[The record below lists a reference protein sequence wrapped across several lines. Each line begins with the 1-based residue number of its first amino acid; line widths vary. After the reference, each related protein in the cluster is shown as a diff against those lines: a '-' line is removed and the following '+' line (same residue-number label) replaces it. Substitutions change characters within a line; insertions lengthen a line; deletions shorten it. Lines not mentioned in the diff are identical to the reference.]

1 MALPPHRLPCARTD
15 GLDVIVFPSLNIP
28 ARAPVT
34 MHPPPADSDAPAVPL
49 LTQRRRILFTV
60 GGIALLAAVGGP
72 RWPYA
77 HAATAQPAA
86 ATLAQFMALSTWLT
100 GRPVLNAEL
109 GRRYFDALAAQVAGF
124 ASQLATLESLC
135 QAHPQQDQQAYC
147 DAIDASGAAH
157 ASLPRRILAAW
168 YTGQVGKLPA
178 PDAQHDRS
186 SPPQPDAAAVVIAY
200 EMALMYP
207 PTADVLTIPSY
218 CRDVPGYWA
227 RQPQGSAALATVPPT
242 SSSSVP
248 ASPAAWSP
256 TIWRRP
262 ASACCCSKPVRAS
275 SAAPSSKTSAT
286 RPSRTTT

>member
-1 MALPPHRLPCARTD
+1 
-15 GLDVIVFPSLNIP
+15 
-28 ARAPVT
+28 

-124 ASQLATLESLC
+124 ASQLATLESLR
-135 QAHPQQDQQAYC
+135 QGHPQQDQQAYC

-200 EMALMYP
+200 EMALMYR

-227 RQPQGSAALATVPPT
+227 RQPQGSAA
-242 SSSSVP
+242 
-248 ASPAAWSP
+248 
-256 TIWRRP
+256 
-262 ASACCCSKPVRAS
+262 
-275 SAAPSSKTSAT
+275 
-286 RPSRTTT
+286 